1 MLTQRDLY
9 ELREQGR
16 DAVEEIAEARKHW
29 WRGIL
34 HQASRLKA
42 QTGVEVELVDA
53 TAAARDAD
61 DIFAY
66 IKRTGK
72 YPYPQDDYDRISGN
86 LMLVSWRIAHDLCHY
101 TVDSQLTKIGM
112 RADFSLSGETRTY
125 YHQVHELLRH
135 SPDLSDHM
143 RLLFV
148 QMMFSD
154 IVLRV
159 ATIYETGDSNPEA
172 KTVLLDAETIN
183 QWLAQHGLRP
193 VTLRPMDLGA
203 AREYIWAIDFGRTR
217 HAMTRPIK
225 YALPADPAW
234 VDRAIERYR
243 KFLWLHV
250 KYLGEH
256 FSPPIDI
263 DEVWHSH
270 ILDTDA
276 YGRDCAALFSR
287 PLRHLASI
295 STQEQADLAPAQ
307 KRLHYLFALEFG
319 EHLDTTDL
327 PRWV

>member
-1 MLTQRDLY
+1 M
-9 ELREQGR
+9 
-16 DAVEEIAEARKHW
+16 
-29 WRGIL
+29 
-34 HQASRLKA
+34 
-42 QTGVEVELVDA
+42 VDA
-53 TAAARDAD
+53 KTAARDAD

-66 IKRTGK
+66 IKQTGK

-101 TVDSQLTKIGM
+101 IVDSQLTKIGM
-112 RADFSLSGETRTY
+112 RADFSLDGETRTY
-125 YHQVHELLRH
+125 YRQAQELLRH
-135 SPDLSDHM
+135 SPGLPDEM
-143 RLLFV
+143 RLLFA

-172 KTVLLDAETIN
+172 KTVLVNIETIN
-183 QWLAQHGLRP
+183 QWLAQHGLLP
-193 VTLRPMDLGA
+193 VALQPMDLDA
-203 AREYIWAIDFGRTR
+203 ARAYIWAIDFSRTR
-217 HAMTRPIK
+217 QQMTRPIK

-250 KYLGEH
+250 KYWGEH

-276 YGRDCAALFSR
+276 YGRDCAALF
-287 PLRHLASI
+287 PATLRHRPSI
-295 STQEQADLAPAQ
+295 DAREQAELAGAQ
-307 KRLHYLFALEFG
+307 KRLHYLFAVEFG
-319 EHLDTTDL
+319 EHLDTTGL